1 MSYIEFST
9 DGLFIGF
16 IIGFIYG
23 ILTMLETITIINKQS
38 APNKRV
44 PLSLQTFI
52 HFSPPTIL
60 ITSVCTIVGALCGP
74 YCIIFSML
82 CALIFLYYK

>member
-1 MSYIEFST
+1 MLYSEFST
-9 DGLFIGF
+9 YGLIIGF

-23 ILTMLETITIINKQS
+23 ILTMLETITIINKQLP
-38 APNKRV
+38 PNKQLQ
-44 PLSLQTFI
+44 LSLQTFI

-74 YCIIFSML
+74 YCVIFSMI
-82 CALIFLYYK
+82 CVLIFLYYK